1 MPRSLERG
9 GRSVDGQSG
18 LVTTM
23 RKGRRVE
30 SILVYVGSNPDD
42 AIGENI
48 LKLPFLRVL
57 KERYPDARMTWI
69 GGCGPSQ
76 FQGILA
82 SVIDGQIDE
91 CLTDFAIDDTPRE
104 LLLRWRPLPG
114 RRFDLI
120 IDAQRNIV
128 RTLVLR
134 RIPHRVFVS
143 GCWRYF
149 LSDRAP
155 PANLRRPSLLTDK
168 MLALAA
174 AAIGEAVYPS
184 PVWPLAEKWRAA
196 AATFLPDG
204 STYVGFAPGAG
215 KKGTGKCWPLD
226 RYLEL
231 ARVQLDKGR
240 RPVFFIGPGEMEW
253 AAPIRAAVPGAVIP
267 KEEGQPAGMKEPA
280 LAMALAQR
288 LRVAVANCSG
298 IGHILAAG
306 GPPMVSLFGPTRPSK
321 YAPYASSIIALRAQD
336 FGSSGDIANIPLE
349 AVSAAVEE
357 QIEKPRP
364 GPSG

>member
-1 MPRSLERG
+1 MG
-9 GRSVDGQSG
+9 
-18 LVTTM
+18 
-23 RKGRRVE
+23 KAAKIE

-57 KERYPDARMTWI
+57 KKRHPGAKVTWI
-69 GGCGPSQ
+69 GGAGPSQ
-76 FQGILA
+76 FEGVLS
-82 SVIDGQIDE
+82 SVIDGRIDE
-91 CLTDFAIDDTPRE
+91 CLTDFAISDSAGE
-104 LLLRWRPLPG
+104 LFLRWRPLPR

-143 GCWRYF
+143 GCWRYY
-149 LSDRAP
+149 LSDRHP
-155 PANLRRPSLLTDK
+155 PDTLRRPDLLTDK
-168 MLALAA
+168 MLALSAA
-174 AAIGEAVYPS
+174 AVGEAVYPS
-184 PVWPLAEKWRAA
+184 PVWPLSERWRQA
-196 AATFLPDG
+196 AATLLPDG
-204 STYVGFAPGAG
+204 PVYVGLAPGAG

-226 RYLEL
+226 RYLAL
-231 ARVQLDKGR
+231 AREQHDKGR
-240 RPVFFIGPGEMEW
+240 QPVFFVGPGETEW
-253 AAPIRAAVPGAVIP
+253 NNRIREETPYALIPEADDRAA
-267 KEEGQPAGMKEPA
+267 GMRDPA

-321 YAPYASSIIALRAQD
+321 YAPYASSVVTLRAQD
-336 FGSSGDIANIPLE
+336 YGPSGDIANIPLD

-357 QIEKPRP
+357 QVERPKPRAGLRP
-364 GPSG
+364 NS